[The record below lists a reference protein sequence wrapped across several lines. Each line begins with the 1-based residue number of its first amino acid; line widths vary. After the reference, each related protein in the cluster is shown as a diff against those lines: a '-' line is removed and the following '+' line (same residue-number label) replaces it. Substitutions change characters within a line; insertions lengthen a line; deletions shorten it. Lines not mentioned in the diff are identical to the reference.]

1 MPSPTVPQPDSTQD
15 AQVETDLH
23 CDLTDID
30 GMKKYIERR
39 LGLPNVELES
49 LAGGTANYVYRLLG
63 QNTESEGR
71 PWILKHAAGRLSS
84 NPDFNLPPSRMDFE
98 ARILTHKLEDKTEC
112 HCTDLEPSVATSPAT
127 HVHTVPLIFY
137 EEDLKLLCIRDAGNR
152 NLFSAYK
159 DLSKDEVQNIG
170 TAVGI
175 WLARL
180 HTETPH
186 FNATGDSS
194 LNNEVGVMIV
204 RHTYN
209 NLSSALAQTGYDAE
223 LGLKINSSFGELLAM
238 DDESV
243 CHGDFWPGNV
253 MLQNSSVTGAPQIL
267 TVIDWELV
275 RVGSSS
281 TDVGQFAAE
290 AFMLDRFC
298 GNKGLR
304 SAFLQAYYHA
314 RTCDSPSAVF
324 QQKSRLNKWMT
335 RAAVHFA
342 AHLAFWPSRQAHWAN
357 KEDTKSLFDLAFGI
371 LRDAASS
378 KPDAGI
384 WELFEGVPIV
394 NETAHDADQ
403 GGIALSQT

>member
-1 MPSPTVPQPDSTQD
+1 MPSPTVPQPAPTQD
-15 AQVETDLH
+15 EQVEMDLH
-23 CDLTDID
+23 CDLTNID
-30 GMKKYIERR
+30 GMKKYIARR
-39 LGLPNVELES
+39 LGLPNVELEV
-49 LAGGTANYVYRLLG
+49 LAGGTANYVYRLLEP
-63 QNTESEGR
+63 NEENEGR
-71 PWILKHAAGRLSS
+71 LWILKHAAGHLSS
-84 NPDFNLPPSRMDFE
+84 NPGFNLPPSRMDLE
-98 ARILTHKLEDKTEC
+98 ARILTHKLEDKTER
-112 HCTDLEPSVATSPAT
+112 HCTDLEPSVATSPAI

-137 EEDLKLLCIRDAGNR
+137 EKDLKLLCIRDAGSR
-152 NLFSAYK
+152 NLFSAYR
-159 DLSKDEVQNIG
+159 DLSKDDVQKIG
-170 TAVGI
+170 TAIGK

-186 FNATGDSS
+186 SNATGDAG
-194 LNNEVGVMIV
+194 LNNQVGVMIV

-253 MLQNSSVTGAPQIL
+253 MLQNSSITGAPQIL

-275 RVGSSS
+275 RVGSSA

-304 SAFLQAYYHA
+304 SAFLQSYYHA
-314 RTCDSPSAVF
+314 RTYDSPSAVF
-324 QQKSRLNKWMT
+324 QQKNRRHKWMT

-357 KEDTKSLFDLAFGI
+357 KEDTKPLFDLAFGI
-371 LRDAASS
+371 IRDAASS
-378 KPDAGI
+378 KPDAGVC
-384 WELFEGVPIV
+384 ELFEGVPILD
-394 NETAHDADQ
+394 ETTHDMPFR
-403 GGIALSQT
+403 GALP

>member
-1 MPSPTVPQPDSTQD
+1 MPSPTVPQPGSTQD
-15 AQVETDLH
+15 AQVEMDLH

-30 GMKKYIERR
+30 SMKKYIEYR
-39 LGLPNVELES
+39 LGLPNVELEL

-63 QNTESEGR
+63 RNEECEGKS
-71 PWILKHAAGRLSS
+71 WILKHAARHLSS
-84 NPDFNLPPSRMDFE
+84 NPGFNLPTSRMDFE

-112 HCTDLEPSVATSPAT
+112 HCTGLEPSVATSPAT

-137 EEDLKLLCIRDAGNR
+137 EEHLKLLCIRDAGSR

-159 DLSKDEVQNIG
+159 DLGKDEVQKIG
-170 TAVGI
+170 AAIGK

-186 FNATGDSS
+186 SNATGDFG

-223 LGLKINSSFGELLAM
+223 SGLKINSSFGELLAM

-253 MLQNSSVTGAPQIL
+253 MLQKSSVTGAPQIL

-275 RVGSSS
+275 RVGSSA

-304 SAFLQAYYHA
+304 SAFLQAYYDT
-314 RTCDSPSAVF
+314 RTFYSPSAVF
-324 QQKSRLNKWMT
+324 KQDNRRYKWMT

-357 KEDTKSLFDLAFGI
+357 KEDTKPLFDLASGI

-378 KPDAGI
+378 KPDAGA
-384 WELFEGVPIV
+384 WELFEGVRLV
-394 NETAHDADQ
+394 DGCTRYAD
-403 GGIALSQT
+403 